1 MRLRTILVMGKVIV
15 KGRSAD
21 LARPWH
27 HPTDEKRL
35 SRVMGVR
42 SGGIRPEMDEV
53 THMEA
58 VHELAFAP
66 NRADICRGSGR
77 TENAGS
83 AP

>member
-1 MRLRTILVMGKVIV
+1 
-15 KGRSAD
+15 
-21 LARPWH
+21 
-27 HPTDEKRL
+27 
-35 SRVMGVR
+35 MGVR

-77 TENAGS
+77 TENVGS